1 MEATRRPK
9 AGHGSPAFA
18 VTMAASV
25 TMRLERPT
33 MRSMPTCFTFAQAQ
47 ERARTF
53 FGQKARELA
62 GHSEPQAGPPILE
75 AAIGDYLAAR
85 ERRGSK
91 GARAD
96 RYAAAARIIPDLGK
110 IELSRLTTKR
120 IRDWHEGVASS
131 ASMSGPAALRPRR
144 RCAALML
151 AIQKPSGRADRRQT
165 VYSLF

>member
-1 MEATRRPK
+1 M
-9 AGHGSPAFA
+9 
-18 VTMAASV
+18 
-25 TMRLERPT
+25 

-62 GHSEPQAGPPILE
+62 GHSEPQARPYTVE

-91 GARAD
+91 GVRAD

-110 IELSRLTTKR
+110 IELSRLTAKR
-120 IRDWHEGVASS
+120 IRDWRKCRIVGKAC
-131 ASMSGPAALRPRR
+131 PDRPLCVHAGDER
-144 RCAALML
+144 L
-151 AIQKPSGRADRRQT
+151 
-165 VYSLF
+165 